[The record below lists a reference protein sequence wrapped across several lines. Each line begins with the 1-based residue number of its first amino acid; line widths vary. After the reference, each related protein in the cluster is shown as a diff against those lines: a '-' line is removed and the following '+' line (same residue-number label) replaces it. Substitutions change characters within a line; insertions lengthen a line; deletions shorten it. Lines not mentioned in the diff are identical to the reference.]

1 MFELYGHPFSSFTW
15 KPLIALHERRV
26 EFRFRQV
33 DPGHPDNS
41 ARLAEMS
48 PTGQFPVLVHDGRE
62 ICESNVI
69 IEYLDLHAPGDAPMV
84 PADSRA
90 ALEARMMAEI
100 FDDYVSG
107 GMQPVVNDALL
118 PEEERSL
125 RAVVRAKARLLR
137 GYGWLEKKLAGR
149 EWAAGGDFGIAD
161 CAAAPAL
168 FYADW
173 VEPIPDSCPGLKA
186 YRARLLARPSVAH
199 VVDEARPFRRYFPL
213 GAPDRD

>member
-15 KPLIALHERRV
+15 KVLIALAERRV
-26 EFRFRQV
+26 AFRFRQV

-41 ARLAEMS
+41 ARLAAMS

-69 IEYLDLHAPGDAPMV
+69 IEYLDLHAPGDPPMV
-84 PADSRA
+84 PADA
-90 ALEARMMAEI
+90 AGALEARMMADI
-100 FDDYVSG
+100 FDDYVNG
-107 GMQPVVNDALL
+107 VMQQVVGDALQ
-118 PEEERSL
+118 PEGERSV
-125 RAVVRAKARLLR
+125 RAVVRAKGQLLR
-137 GYGWLEKKLAGR
+137 SYDWLEAKLSAR
-149 EWAAGGDFGIAD
+149 EWASGGDFGIAD

-173 VEPIPDSCPGLKA
+173 VEPIPAGCPGLRA
-186 YRARLLARPSVAH
+186 YRARLLARPSIAH
-199 VVDEARPFRRYFPL
+199 VVDEARPYRRLFPL

>member
-26 EFRFRQV
+26 EFRFRNV

-41 ARLAEMS
+41 ARLAEMA
-48 PTGQFPVLVHDGRE
+48 PIGQFPVLVHGECE

-69 IEYLDLHAPGDAPMV
+69 IEYLDLHAPGDPPMV
-84 PADSRA
+84 PPDPTD

-100 FDDYVSG
+100 FDDYVNEV
-107 GMQPVVNDALL
+107 MQKVVNDALA
-118 PEEERSL
+118 PEAERSV
-125 RAVVRAKARLLR
+125 RAVVQAKGQLLR
-137 GYGWLEKKLAGR
+137 SYGWLEKKLAGR
-149 EWAAGGDFGIAD
+149 EWGSGGDFGIAD

-173 VEPIPDSCPGLKA
+173 VEAIPDSCPGLQA
-186 YRARLLARPSVAH
+186 YRARLLARPSVVH
-199 VVDEARPFRRYFPL
+199 VVDEARPYRRYFPL